1 MIDIQAVNRMDRD
14 RFVATLG
21 PVFEHSP
28 WVADLAWPQR
38 PFADAAALHAAMIA
52 VVRSATAD
60 EQTELLRAHPEL
72 AGKAARTGAMTADSR
87 NEQGGVGLDRLD
99 QAEFKRFDRLNAAYR
114 AKFGFPFI
122 IAVRGRGRDEI
133 LAAFER
139 RLGNDAAAETEAAL
153 QEVFAI
159 SGMRLERLPAP

>member
-1 MIDIQAVNRMDRD
+1 MIDIQVINGMDRGQ
-14 RFVATLG
+14 FVATLG

-28 WVADLAWPQR
+28 WVAERTWPQR
-38 PFADAAALHAAMIA
+38 PFADAAALHAAMA
-52 VVRSATAD
+52 ATVRAATAD
-60 EQTELLRAHPEL
+60 EQVELLRAHPEL

-99 QAEFKRFDRLNAAYR
+99 AEEFARFDRLNAEYR

-122 IAVRGRGRDEI
+122 IAVRGRGKDEI

-139 RLGNDAAAETEAAL
+139 RLGNDAAAEVEAAL
-153 QEVFAI
+153 REVFAI
-159 SGMRLERLPAP
+159 SGMRLERLSVP